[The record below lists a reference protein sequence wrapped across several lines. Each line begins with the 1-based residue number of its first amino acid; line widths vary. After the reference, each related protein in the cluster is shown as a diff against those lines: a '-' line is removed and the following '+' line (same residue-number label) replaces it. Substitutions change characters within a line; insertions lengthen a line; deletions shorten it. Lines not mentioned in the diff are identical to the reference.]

1 MLMKKKNIVKK
12 KESDAFEIIECN
24 PYKKITSR
32 EKNNYL
38 CLIIT
43 NINLSILYEKKN
55 SYEVEFIIDDLEIQ
69 DNLLESNFKR
79 LFSAKKNILLDKE
92 KKESNPFLLIFV
104 DISNSQNEISTNIY
118 NDFNITCE
126 ISLTSTQL
134 MVHQDS
140 LLFLLNYFI
149 NNNNNNNQE
158 NNTSSRKDSNLSLK
172 LYDMEKYHTNPSFV
186 LDSQFNEIFVED
198 FGEEKNDLIPDR
210 NFFYITNF
218 LFREFEMIITYESND
233 LGFSFQNI
241 FIPYIPDVKEYS
253 FIFNRITYKGF
264 VTLNKFT
271 DYFLNNFFGQLSKL
285 NLIVEFMK
293 SLSWTKPII
302 NIVGDFFD
310 IFISP
315 FQSYKKNQGFI
326 QGLFKGI
333 KKFFFNLLSKNVYAG
348 EKMIRTLT
356 TFIGVT
362 KNNNI
367 GRNSFY
373 EKYILTDEKKK
384 IYDYLY
390 K

>member
-1 MLMKKKNIVKK
+1 
-12 KESDAFEIIECN
+12 
-24 PYKKITSR
+24 
-32 EKNNYL
+32 
-38 CLIIT
+38 
-43 NINLSILYEKKN
+43 
-55 SYEVEFIIDDLEIQ
+55 
-69 DNLLESNFKR
+69 
-79 LFSAKKNILLDKE
+79 
-92 KKESNPFLLIFV
+92 
-104 DISNSQNEISTNIY
+104 
-118 NDFNITCE
+118 
-126 ISLTSTQL
+126 
-134 MVHQDS
+134 
-140 LLFLLNYFI
+140 
-149 NNNNNNNQE
+149 
-158 NNTSSRKDSNLSLK
+158 
-172 LYDMEKYHTNPSFV
+172 
-186 LDSQFNEIFVED
+186 
-198 FGEEKNDLIPDR
+198 
-210 NFFYITNF
+210 
-218 LFREFEMIITYESND
+218 MIITYESND